1 MRRQVDLV
9 RNSTADMQAATRMT
23 PPRRRFLTAALA
35 LACAPAAR
43 AGPPVLDPD
52 AVDAD
57 LDLVG
62 RFTAPVH
69 LNGQGP
75 FRFIVDTGANRSALS
90 RALAERL
97 ALPSAGEGLVHAF
110 TGVFAAPLAR
120 VDSLRSG
127 ALAMENLNLPLIAP
141 HMLAR
146 ADGLL
151 GVDGMSDRRL
161 VFDFRVDQ
169 IRIEHA
175 TRPLRGGGWGAIQ
188 AERRFGNLIVADG
201 EVGRIPVRMIVDT
214 GANQS
219 FANTALRDALR
230 TRGARVQAVTGT
242 RILAAGAAP
251 IVLDEAIFIPRI
263 EFDGMDLRNVVA
275 YVDDLYI
282 FRLWNL
288 ADVPALVLGMDL
300 ITQVRGLAIDYA
312 RGSIHFRG
320 RSLSPLRVTP
330 SPLGEL

>member
-1 MRRQVDLV
+1 MR
-9 RNSTADMQAATRMT
+9 AAMRMT
-23 PPRRRFLTAALA
+23 ASRRGVLAAALSCA
-35 LACAPAAR
+35 WAPAAR
-43 AGPPVLDPD
+43 AAPPVPGSE
-52 AVDAD
+52 AVEAD

-69 LNGQGP
+69 VNGAGP

-97 ALPSAGEGLVHAF
+97 ALPSAGEGPVHAF
-110 TGVFAAPLAR
+110 TGIFTAPLAR
-120 VDSLRSG
+120 VASLRSG
-127 ALAMENLNLPLIAP
+127 ALEMNNLDLPIIAP
-141 HMLAR
+141 RMLAR

-151 GVDGMSDRRL
+151 GVDGMTGRRL
-161 VFDFRVDQ
+161 VFNFNDDE
-169 IRIEHA
+169 IRIEDA

-201 EVGRIPVRMIVDT
+201 EVGRIGVRMIVDT

-219 FANTALRDALR
+219 FANPPLRDALR

-242 RILAAGAAP
+242 RLIAAGAAP

-263 EFDGMDLRNVVA
+263 AFDGMELLNVVA

-282 FRLWNL
+282 FQLWNL
-288 ADVPALVLGMDL
+288 AETPTLVLGMDL
-300 ITQVRGLAIDYA
+300 ITQVRGLAVDYA
-312 RGSIHFRG
+312 RGIIHFRG
-320 RSLSPLRVTP
+320 RAAAPVRVGASPRGVF
-330 SPLGEL
+330 